1 MTIACHK
8 RESRPPDHSERYWS
22 GFTLVELLV
31 VLAIVVVLA
40 SLLSAALNQT
50 KARAHQITC
59 LNNLRQLQLNWISY
73 SDDNEDQLPLN
84 RSQESPD
91 EQTFGRRN
99 STNSWVVGNPKE
111 DVTSRNIVIGT
122 LFPYTKSAS
131 IYRCPSD
138 QSKVVGHSLLRTRS
152 YAINF
157 YLNGDAAGL
166 DSRVKTTLSSV
177 GSPSPDKVFVFIEEH
192 ENSFWG
198 GSFLVS
204 PADKPSVLSPNW
216 MSLPSDRHQRGCN
229 LSFVDGHIEYWKWFW
244 PKKLPTYGRIDA
256 NRHELRDLRRLQES
270 VPRP

>member
-1 MTIACHK
+1 MTILCQK
-8 RESRPPDHSERYWS
+8 RPGLLPGKIKHLCG
-22 GFTLVELLV
+22 GFTFVELLV
-31 VLAIVVVLA
+31 VMAIVVIIA

-50 KARAHQITC
+50 KSRAHQIIC
-59 LNNLRQLQLNWISY
+59 LNNLRQLQLNWILY
-73 SDDNEDQLPLN
+73 SGDNEDQLPLN
-84 RSQESPD
+84 RSQASPD
-91 EQTFGRRN
+91 EQIFGRRN
-99 STNSWVVGNPKE
+99 TTNSWVVGNPKE

-131 IYRCPSD
+131 VYRCPSD

-166 DSRVKTTLSSV
+166 DPRVKTTLSSV

-198 GSFLVS
+198 GSFVVS
-204 PADKPSVLSPNW
+204 PLDKPSVLSANW

-244 PKKLPTYGRIDA
+244 PKKLPTYGRIDI